1 MGESHELSFFS
12 ISQSFMFGVFWGGL
26 FLSHRGFRSNAW
38 RSWEGVGVVTLHSL
52 SPNEQWDVFYSTA
65 QPDREE
71 GDEGLLSRCLLHM
84 RWRFV
89 SRPSFPRNTPASCIH
104 CCYPASPNPHPHHLS
119 HSFSPDPHGIS
130 HHFCTYYLPLPD
142 QTARFSSDGFNFPEC
157 RLSKTNILAY
167 DS

>member
-1 MGESHELSFFS
+1 MR
-12 ISQSFMFGVFWGGL
+12 GGL
-26 FLSHRGFRSNAW
+26 ERAQVLLPYTPYPLMSN
-38 RSWEGVGVVTLHSL
+38 GMC
-52 SPNEQWDVFYSTA
+52 FTA

-142 QTARFSSDGFNFPEC
+142 QTARFSSDGFNFSES

-167 DS
+167 DSQDQSLMSKCPTPKKNPENIVLPYFFTAVFL